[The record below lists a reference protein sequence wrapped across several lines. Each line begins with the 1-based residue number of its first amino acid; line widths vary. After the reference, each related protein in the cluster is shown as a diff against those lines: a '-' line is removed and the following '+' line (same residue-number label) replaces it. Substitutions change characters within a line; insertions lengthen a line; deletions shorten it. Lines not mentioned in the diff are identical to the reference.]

1 MPIALERLKT
11 RSQFLAVAATRR
23 KWAADGLVLQG
34 RPRADGTSHVGIGFT
49 ATKKVGNSVVR
60 NRARRHSRLGLCR
73 HRARGHARHPVPSP
87 RRRFRGRRRAACAH
101 AMMARL
107 LDAAVVAYQWTL
119 RPILGANCRYM
130 PSCSEYARDAL
141 REHGALAGS
150 ALAAR
155 RICRCHP
162 WGGFGFD
169 PVPPRSGDL
178 PRF

>member
-1 MPIALERLKT
+1 MIAR
-11 RSQFLAVAATRR
+11 V
-23 KWAADGLVLQG
+23 
-34 RPRADGTSHVGIGFT
+34 
-49 ATKKVGNSVVR
+49 
-60 NRARRHSRLGLCR
+60 
-73 HRARGHARHPVPSP
+73 
-87 RRRFRGRRRAACAH
+87 
-101 AMMARL
+101 

-141 REHGALAGS
+141 REHGAFVGS

>member
-1 MPIALERLKT
+1 MI
-11 RSQFLAVAATRR
+11 
-23 KWAADGLVLQG
+23 
-34 RPRADGTSHVGIGFT
+34 
-49 ATKKVGNSVVR
+49 
-60 NRARRHSRLGLCR
+60 RH
-73 HRARGHARHPVPSP
+73 
-87 RRRFRGRRRAACAH
+87 
-101 AMMARL
+101 L

-141 REHGALAGS
+141 REHGALSGS
-150 ALAAR
+150 LLAVR

-169 PVPPRSGDL
+169 PVPPRAGDL